1 MIKIRKVRK
10 ALVLSSLILAMTS
23 AIKLGQGV
31 GSVYALQG
39 ADINYDTSR
48 ECEQSITEV
57 TKKLQE
63 RSLFLDEIEARS
75 NERNAALLLG
85 EKALQERIHELTM
98 AEEKLKSTL
107 SIADGAAEKDIRTL
121 GEIYEAMKSEDAAK
135 IFDIMTPEY
144 SAGLLLALSP
154 ESSAAI
160 LSNMKP
166 EHVYKISTIIAG
178 RNTGTPRE

>member
-1 MIKIRKVRK
+1 MKIRKI
-10 ALVLSSLILAMTS
+10 LVLSSLILAMAS

-31 GSVYALQG
+31 GSAYALQG
-39 ADINYDTSR
+39 SDINYDING
-48 ECEQSITEV
+48 ECEQDITEV
-57 TKKLQE
+57 TRKLQE
-63 RSLFLDEIEARS
+63 RSLRLDEIEAQF

-85 EKALQERIHELTM
+85 EKALQERILELTA

-144 SAGLLLALSP
+144 SAGLLLALPP

-160 LSNMKP
+160 LSNMNP
-166 EHVYKISTIIAG
+166 EHVYRISTIIAG
-178 RNTGTPRE
+178 RNTSAPKE